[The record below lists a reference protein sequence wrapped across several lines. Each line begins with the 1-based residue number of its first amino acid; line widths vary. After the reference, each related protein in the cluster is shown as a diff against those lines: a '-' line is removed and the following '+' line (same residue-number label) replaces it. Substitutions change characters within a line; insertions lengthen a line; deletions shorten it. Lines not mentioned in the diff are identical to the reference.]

1 MKNKIKLVCT
11 SCIIKALTS
20 PKSNYVTSI
29 LYFFDNIYTRIIKV
43 VKLLRGAG
51 FCMIAKDDDASSKNI
66 TSTPRVISKILNKM
80 ENVRCAAMSDF

>member
-1 MKNKIKLVCT
+1 MKNKIKLVCA

-20 PKSNYVTSI
+20 PKSNYVASI

-51 FCMIAKDDDASSKNI
+51 FCMIAKDDASSKNI

-80 ENVRCAAMSDF
+80 EDVRCAAMSDF

>member
-1 MKNKIKLVCT
+1 MHHKSPYFTEVKLCYFNT
-11 SCIIKALTS
+11 L
-20 PKSNYVTSI
+20 
-29 LYFFDNIYTRIIKV
+29 FFDNIYTRIIKV

-80 ENVRCAAMSDF
+80 EDVRCAAMSDF